1 MRRLLTIILLC
12 AATTAGAAERN
23 LLFILD
29 ASGSMWGRID
39 DTPKISVAKEV
50 MTDLVRDLPAG
61 SNAGL
66 LAYGHRRKGD
76 CSDIESL
83 VEFGP
88 LDREA
93 MIERIQGLNPK
104 GKTPITAAVK
114 QAVDQLRQIEASASV
129 ILVSDGL
136 ESCDG
141 DPCEAVKE
149 ARKSG
154 VDFRLHVIGFDL
166 GDADPG
172 QLQCMAEAGGG
183 EFYTAANV
191 DELTGALEQVTAE
204 PAKVD
209 VTIQAVAGEG
219 GDAVTEGLLWTL
231 ERSGSDEP
239 VLADYS
245 VSRLHMA
252 LVPGRYR
259 ASVERTSDGAS
270 FEREI
275 DVVPELEQS
284 FELPLPPRLP
294 DASISAPESAPAG
307 GTAQVE
313 WSGPEYDGDYIAVD
327 EAGKSGG
334 RFPINS
340 QSIEQGS
347 PLELLMPPE
356 PGDYEL
362 RYVQK
367 QDFTV
372 LASQPISVEPTEA
385 GVSGPQ
391 TAAAGSTITVEWK
404 GPEYDGDYIAVDEA
418 GKSGGRFPINSQSIE
433 QGSPLELLMPPE
445 PGDYELRYVQK
456 QDFTVLASQPISVEP
471 TEAGVSGPQTA
482 AAGSTITVEWNG
494 PEYDGDY
501 IAVDEAGKSGGRF
514 PINSQSIEQG
524 SPLELLMPPEPGD
537 YELRYV
543 QKQDFTV
550 LASQPI
556 SVEPT
561 EAGVS
566 GPQTAAA
573 GSTITVEWNGP
584 EYDGDYIAVDEAGK
598 SGGRFPINSQSIE
611 QGSPLE
617 LLMPPEPG
625 DYELRYVQKQDY
637 TVLASQPISVEPTEA
652 GVSGPQ
658 TAAAGSTI
666 TVEWNGPEYDGDYIA
681 VDEAGKSGGRF
692 PINSQS
698 IEQGSPL
705 ELLMPPEPGDYE
717 LRYVQKQDYTV
728 LASQPISVEPTEAG
742 VSGPQTAAAGS
753 TITVEW
759 SGPEY
764 DGDYIAVDEAGKSGG
779 RFPINSQSIEQ
790 GSPLELLMP
799 EEPGTYE
806 LRYVQK
812 QGYVVLERQDIRVE

>member
-12 AATTAGAAERN
+12 AATTAGADERN

-270 FEREI
+270 VEREI

-284 FELPLPPRLP
+284 FELPLPLRLP
-294 DASISAPESAPAG
+294 DASILGPESAPAG

-327 EAGKSGG
+327 AAGKSGG

-367 QDFTV
+367 QDYTV
-372 LASQPISVEPTEA
+372 LASQPIT
-385 GVSGPQ
+385 
-391 TAAAGSTITVEWK
+391 
-404 GPEYDGDYIAVDEA
+404 
-418 GKSGGRFPINSQSIE
+418 
-433 QGSPLELLMPPE
+433 
-445 PGDYELRYVQK
+445 
-456 QDFTVLASQPISVEP
+456 
-471 TEAGVSGPQTA
+471 
-482 AAGSTITVEWNG
+482 
-494 PEYDGDY
+494 
-501 IAVDEAGKSGGRF
+501 
-514 PINSQSIEQG
+514 
-524 SPLELLMPPEPGD
+524 
-537 YELRYV
+537 
-543 QKQDFTV
+543 
-550 LASQPI
+550 
-556 SVEPT
+556 VEPT

-637 TVLASQPISVEPTEA
+637 TVLASQPITVEPTEA

-728 LASQPISVEPTEAG
+728 LASQPITVEPTEAG

-759 SGPEY
+759 NGPEY

-799 EEPGTYE
+799 PEPGDYE

-812 QGYVVLERQDIRVE
+812 QDYTVLASQPITVEPTEAGVSGPQTAAAGSTITVEWNGPEYDGDYIAVDEAGKSGGRFPINSQSIEQGSPLELLMPPEPGDYELRYVQKQDYTVLASQPITVEPTEAGVSGPQTAAAGSTITVEWTVPNTTGTTSRSTRPARAAAVSRSTASR

>member
-12 AATTAGAAERN
+12 AATTAGADERN

-136 ESCDG
+136 ESCGG

-219 GDAVTEGLLWTL
+219 GDPVTEGLLWRL

-270 FEREI
+270 VEREI

-294 DASISAPESAPAG
+294 EASISAPESAAAG
-307 GTAQVE
+307 STITVE

-356 PGDYEL
+356 PGDYEI

-367 QDFTV
+367 QDYTV

-391 TAAAGSTITVEWK
+391 TAAAGSTITVEWS

-418 GKSGGRFPINSQSIE
+418 DKSGGRFPINSQSIE

-456 QDFTVLASQPISVEP
+456 QDYTVLASQPISVEP

-501 IAVDEAGKSGGRF
+501 IAVDEADKSGGRF

-543 QKQDFTV
+543 QKQDYTV

-573 GSTITVEWNGP
+573 GSTITVEWSGP

-759 SGPEY
+759 NGPEY